1 MEIEWGELT
10 AMERNEYLKLC
21 RRWAMGDEGARVR
34 CRFGEYKPWGY
45 RLTFDKEGNARN
57 TAILRDLK
65 YPYSLLDVEVEKVES
80 I

>member
-1 MEIEWGELT
+1 
-10 AMERNEYLKLC
+10 MERNEYLKLC
-21 RRWAMGDEGARVR
+21 RRCAMGDEGARVK

-57 TAILRDLK
+57 TAILRDLQH
-65 YPYSLLDVEVEKVES
+65 PFSLLDVEVEKVES